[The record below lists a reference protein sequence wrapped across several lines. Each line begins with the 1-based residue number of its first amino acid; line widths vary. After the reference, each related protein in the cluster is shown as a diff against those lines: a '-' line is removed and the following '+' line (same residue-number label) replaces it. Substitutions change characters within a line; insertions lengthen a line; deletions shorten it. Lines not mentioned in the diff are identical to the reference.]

1 MLPQRE
7 AVVVRYGIVIVGQNP
22 HAEPE
27 YGRLIGPN
35 VMCGMRSTGWG
46 GTEQL
51 RRWRRQGT
59 NYMLTVASS
68 DFVHYQGQSLYQGD
82 SFVRTVLADRNCV
95 GLYLHEV
102 VAYYA
107 QVPQPGDPHR
117 WDWRWAAAQVN
128 YARINRWVEAA
139 RARGKVVAWS
149 EPARGW
155 WALNERPEVSPYV
168 WPVFATNFVSATAGD
183 HWREARTSAAERA
196 MSSGAILGE
205 SVQSW
210 HFRDQGIEPTR
221 ETTLT
226 LCDVGLVAGA
236 RFFQVEGRPDDLAW
250 GSPYMQG
257 IADFAASLNGQEK
270 AA

>member
-1 MLPQRE
+1 MSAMLPQRE

-117 WDWRWAAAQVN
+117 WDWRWAATQVD

-183 HWREARTSAAERA
+183 HWARRRSGAERPCAPARSSVRACSRGTSATRA
-196 MSSGAILGE
+196 SSRRGRRL
-205 SVQSW
+205 SRS
-210 HFRDQGIEPTR
+210 
-221 ETTLT
+221 
-226 LCDVGLVAGA
+226 A
-236 RFFQVEGRPDDLAW
+236 RRPDRRRPVLSGR
-250 GSPYMQG
+250 GSPR
-257 IADFAASLNGQEK
+257 
-270 AA
+270 